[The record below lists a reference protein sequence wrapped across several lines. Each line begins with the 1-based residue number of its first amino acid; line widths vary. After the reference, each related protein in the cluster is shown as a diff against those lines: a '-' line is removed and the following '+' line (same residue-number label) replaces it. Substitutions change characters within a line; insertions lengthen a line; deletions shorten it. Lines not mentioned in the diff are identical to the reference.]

1 MYIYIILSLKKVEW
15 MSWLQ
20 QLCEIGWQNIS
31 YIYFIV
37 FALKISDPSQI
48 EVELKISNEILRVY
62 LLTKQAH

>member
-1 MYIYIILSLKKVEW
+1 

-48 EVELKISNEILRVY
+48 EVELKISN
-62 LLTKQAH
+62 

>member
-1 MYIYIILSLKKVEW
+1 

-31 YIYFIV
+31 YIYCIV

-48 EVELKISNEILRVY
+48 EVELKYQMKY
-62 LLTKQAH
+62 LEWIY

>member
-1 MYIYIILSLKKVEW
+1 

-37 FALKISDPSQI
+37 LLWKFQIQVKLKLNLKYQI
-48 EVELKISNEILRVY
+48 KY
-62 LLTKQAH
+62 LEWIY